1 MKKVMKSIKKS
12 VVELRNKAKPEPKF
26 FGFKVVVRE
35 GVKLMSCT
43 KAGLS
48 VQYITDKFVK
58 PRMWGGPLTV
68 FDSKF
73 LAIGFCEKLL
83 STVNEANIRV
93 YRCEYIPTK
102 VQHVWRYRDGGIKS
116 KSLSELPERS
126 TLAKAVKLLKRV
138 I

>member
-1 MKKVMKSIKKS
+1 MKKVKKAVVRIAKKMK
-12 VVELRNKAKPEPKF
+12 KPEVKF

-48 VQYITDKFVK
+48 VQYITDKFVS

-68 FDSKF
+68 FESKF

-83 STVNEANIRV
+83 STVKEENIRV
-93 YRCEYIPTK
+93 YRCEYVPTMC
-102 VQHVWRYRDGGIKS
+102 QHVWRYRDGGLKFKS
-116 KSLSELPERS
+116 INELPEKS
-126 TLAKAVKLLKRV
+126 ILAKRVKLLKRV